1 MPKTH
6 MNILHTD
13 HEGSSSRKG
22 SLYLQCTDDTVV
34 GWELLLALMTAPTS
48 PRVAWPPCSV
58 ESGTQ
63 SGHVTRDATSQG
75 THPRGK
81 MLFLGFAAV
90 PSMVAPT
97 PPKVSAPADFV
108 APTPKPLTMTRP
120 PQEALPGLITGGMA
134 LAVRLATGAEDA
146 RTTVASQSHR
156 FTSYL
161 PRHA

>member
-1 MPKTH
+1 
-6 MNILHTD
+6 
-13 HEGSSSRKG
+13 
-22 SLYLQCTDDTVV
+22 
-34 GWELLLALMTAPTS
+34 
-48 PRVAWPPCSV
+48 
-58 ESGTQ
+58 
-63 SGHVTRDATSQG
+63 
-75 THPRGK
+75 

-146 RTTVASQSHR
+146 RTTGSNGTRIAPASLTGSPLTYLGMPDTHPISHLLLR
-156 FTSYL
+156 SLYTGLVSITADW
-161 PRHA
+161 HGG